1 MLLSVGNGGAPSDR
15 AQHAKG
21 TSHGASARQLWVLRG
36 HVKPAADASLQHGGT
51 PAPQSLHGCLF
62 GCLYEFLCD
71 CLYECLY
78 GAGFSAGRTGLKTHS
93 VRSREDHAACSAL
106 QANAIHSTQASTASA
121 ISTAN
126 AASTASQTRT
136 DNKASAPEDGV
147 CEAPSA
153 LHLDTPATAT
163 YLAL

>member
-1 MLLSVGNGGAPSDR
+1 MLLSVDDGGAPSGR
-15 AQHAKG
+15 AQHAEG
-21 TSHGASARQLWVLRG
+21 TSSGASARQLWVLRG
-36 HVKPAADASLQHGGT
+36 HVEPAADASLQHGGT
-51 PAPQSLHGCLF
+51 PAPQSLHGCL
-62 GCLYEFLCD
+62 
-71 CLYECLY
+71 YECLHECLH
-78 GAGFSAGRTGLKTHS
+78 GAGFSAGRTGLKTRS

-106 QANAIHSTQASTASA
+106 QASAIHSTQASTANA
-121 ISTAN
+121 INAAN

-163 YLAL
+163 HLAL